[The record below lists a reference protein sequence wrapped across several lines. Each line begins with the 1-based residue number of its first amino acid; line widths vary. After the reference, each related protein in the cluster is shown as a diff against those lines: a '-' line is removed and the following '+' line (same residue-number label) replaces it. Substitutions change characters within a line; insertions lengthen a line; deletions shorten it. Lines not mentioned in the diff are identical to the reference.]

1 MRKTLDEMEA
11 RRLLTGGPVV
21 LVTTSWHAKTNVMP
35 VAYVVPLSF
44 KPPLV
49 GIAVHPSRHTHDMIR
64 FSEEFAI
71 NVPGRSLIHHVQY
84 LGSVSG
90 QELDKFEVT
99 KLPTFKARKVEAP
112 LIEGCIGYIECGL
125 EDALRV
131 GDHTLFV
138 GRVVAA
144 SADDEAFDETWL
156 LGDDDYK
163 PLHYLGLNRYAILG
177 EKLEARVPQPAEEA
191 EEKLEEAVEEQLE
204 LGREEEEKRREEEE
218 RRRRE
223 GPPQ

>member
-21 LVTTSWHAKTNVMP
+21 LVTTSWHAKANVMP
-35 VAYVVPLSF
+35 VAYAVPLSF

-99 KLPTFKARKVEAP
+99 KLPTLKARKVGAP

-125 EDALRV
+125 EDALRI

-156 LGDDDYK
+156 LADDDHK
-163 PLHYLGLNRYAILG
+163 PLHYLGLSRYAILG
-177 EKLEARVPQPAEEA
+177 ETLEARVPQPAEEA
-191 EEKLEEAVEEQLE
+191 EEKLDEAVEEQLE
-204 LGREEEEKRREEEE
+204 LDREEEEKRREEEE

-223 GPPQ
+223 GPPR

>member
-21 LVTTSWHAKTNVMP
+21 LVTTSWHAKANVMP
-35 VAYVVPLSF
+35 VAYAVPLSF

-99 KLPTFKARKVEAP
+99 KLPTLKARKVGAP

-125 EDALRV
+125 EDALRI

-156 LGDDDYK
+156 LADDDYK
-163 PLHYLGLNRYAILG
+163 PLHYLGLSRYAILG
-177 EKLEARVPQPAEEA
+177 ETLEARVPQPAEEP
-191 EEKLEEAVEEQLE
+191 EEKLEEAVEERLE
-204 LGREEEEKRREEEE
+204 LDREEEEKRREEEE

-223 GPPQ
+223 GPPR

>member
-1 MRKTLDEMEA
+1 MRKTLNEMEA
-11 RRLLTGGPVV
+11 RRLLTGGPVA
-21 LVTTSWHAKTNVMP
+21 LVTTTWHGKTNVMP
-35 VAYVVPLSF
+35 VAYVMPLSF
-44 KPPLV
+44 EPPLV

-90 QELDKFEVT
+90 QELDKFELT
-99 KLPTFKARKVEAP
+99 KLPIFKARKVGAP

-125 EDALRV
+125 EDALRI

-156 LGDDDYK
+156 LADDEYK
-163 PLHYLGLNRYAILG
+163 PLHYLGLSRYAILG
-177 EKLEARVPQPAEEA
+177 ETMEARVPQPAEEA
-191 EEKLEEAVEEQLE
+191 EEKLEEAVEERLE

-223 GPPQ
+223 GPPH

>member
-1 MRKTLDEMEA
+1 MRKTLDELEA
-11 RRLLTGGPVV
+11 RRLLTGSPVV

-35 VAYVVPLSF
+35 VAYAIPLSF

-49 GIAVHPSRHTHDMIR
+49 GIAVHPARHTHDMIR

-71 NVPGRSLIHHVQY
+71 NVPGRDLIHHVQY

-90 QELDKFEVT
+90 KELDKLELT
-99 KLPTFKARKVEAP
+99 KLATFKARKVQAP
-112 LIEGCIGYIECGL
+112 LIEGCVGYIECGL
-125 EDALRV
+125 EDALRI

-144 SADDEAFDETWL
+144 SVDDEAFQETWL
-156 LGDDDYK
+156 LADDDYK

-177 EKLEARVPQPAEEA
+177 QMMEARIPEPAEEA
-191 EEKLEEAVEEQLE
+191 EGKLEEAVEEQLE
-204 LGREEEEKRREEEE
+204 LSRGEEEKRREEEE

-223 GPPQ
+223 GPP

>member
-35 VAYVVPLSF
+35 VAYVMPLSF

-90 QELDKFEVT
+90 KELDKFELT
-99 KLPTFKARKVEAP
+99 KLPTLRARKVEAP

-125 EDALRV
+125 EDALRI

-144 SADDEAFDETWL
+144 SVDDEAFAETWL
-156 LGDDDYK
+156 LTDDDHK
-163 PLHYLGLNRYAILG
+163 PLHYLGLNRYAVLG
-177 EKLEARVPQPAEEA
+177 GRMEARVPKPAEEA

-204 LGREEEEKRREEEE
+204 MSREEQEKRREEEE

-223 GPPQ
+223 GPG

>member
-35 VAYVVPLSF
+35 VAYAMPLSF
-44 KPPLV
+44 NPPLV

-90 QELDKFEVT
+90 KELDKFELT
-99 KLPTFKARKVEAP
+99 KLPTFRARKVEAP

-125 EDALRV
+125 EDALRI

-144 SADDEAFDETWL
+144 SVDDEAFDETWL

-163 PLHYLGLNRYAILG
+163 PLHYLGLNRYAVLG
-177 EKLEARVPQPAEEA
+177 EKMEARLPQPAEEP

-204 LGREEEEKRREEEE
+204 LGREEDEKHREEEG

-223 GPPQ
+223 GPA

>member
-1 MRKTLDEMEA
+1 MRKTLDELEA

-21 LVTTSWHAKTNVMP
+21 LVTTSWHAKANVMP
-35 VAYVVPLSF
+35 VAYAMPLSF
-44 KPPLV
+44 QPPLV

-71 NVPGRSLIHHVQY
+71 NVPSRSLIHHVQY

-90 QELDKFEVT
+90 KELDKFELT

-112 LIEGCIGYIECGL
+112 LIEGCVGYIECGL
-125 EDALRV
+125 EDALRI

-144 SADDEAFDETWL
+144 SVDDEAFDETWL
-156 LGDDDYK
+156 LADDDHK

-177 EKLEARVPQPAEEA
+177 EKLEARVPQPAEEP
-191 EEKLEEAVEEQLE
+191 EERLEEAVEEQIE
-204 LGREEEEKRREEEE
+204 LGREGEEKRREEEE

-223 GPPQ
+223 GPPR

>member
-21 LVTTSWHAKTNVMP
+21 LVTTSWHAKANVMP
-35 VAYVVPLSF
+35 VAYAMPLSF

-71 NVPGRSLIHHVQY
+71 NVPGRSLMHHVQY

-90 QELDKFEVT
+90 QELDKFEMT

-125 EDALRV
+125 EDALRF

-144 SADDEAFDETWL
+144 SVDDEAFDETWL

-163 PLHYLGLNRYAILG
+163 PLHYLGLNRYAVLG
-177 EKLEARVPQPAEEA
+177 ERLEARVPQPAEEP
-191 EEKLEEAVEEQLE
+191 EEKLEEAVEEQLA

-223 GPPQ
+223 GPP

>member
-21 LVTTSWHAKTNVMP
+21 LVTTSWHAKANVMP
-35 VAYVVPLSF
+35 VAYAVPLSF

-90 QELDKFEVT
+90 QELDKFELT
-99 KLPTFKARKVEAP
+99 KLPTFRARKVEAP
-112 LIEGCIGYIECGL
+112 LIEGCVGYIECGL
-125 EDALRV
+125 EDALRI

-144 SADDEAFDETWL
+144 SVDDEAFDETWL

-177 EKLEARVPQPAEEA
+177 DRLEARVPQPAEEA
-191 EEKLEEAVEEQLE
+191 EEKLEEAVEGQLE
-204 LGREEEEKRREEEE
+204 LGREEEEKRWEEEE

-223 GPPQ
+223 EPPH

>member
-21 LVTTSWHAKTNVMP
+21 LVTTSWHAKANVMP

>member
-1 MRKTLDEMEA
+1 MRKTLDELEA
-11 RRLLTGGPVV
+11 RRLLTGGPVL

-35 VAYVVPLSF
+35 VAYAMPLSF
-44 KPPLV
+44 TPPLV

-71 NVPGRSLIHHVQY
+71 NVPGRSLLHHIQY

-90 QELDKFEVT
+90 TEMDKFELT
-99 KLPTFKARKVEAP
+99 KLPTFRARKVEAP
-112 LIEGCIGYIECGL
+112 LIEGCLGYVECGL
-125 EDALRV
+125 EDALRI

-144 SADDEAFDETWL
+144 SVDDEAFEETWL
-156 LGDDDYK
+156 LADDDYK

-177 EKLEARVPQPAEEA
+177 QTMEARVPEPAEEV

-204 LGREEEEKRREEEE
+204 LGREEQERRREEKE

-223 GPPQ
+223 EPP

>member
-21 LVTTSWHAKTNVMP
+21 LVTTSWHAKANVMP
-35 VAYVVPLSF
+35 VAYAVPLSF

-90 QELDKFEVT
+90 QELDKFELT
-99 KLPTFKARKVEAP
+99 KLPTFKARKVGAP

-125 EDALRV
+125 EDALRI

-156 LGDDDYK
+156 LADDDYK
-163 PLHYLGLNRYAILG
+163 PLHYLGLSRYAILS
-177 EKLEARVPQPAEEA
+177 ETLEARVPQPAEEA

-223 GPPQ
+223 GR

>member
-1 MRKTLDEMEA
+1 MRKTLDELEA

-21 LVTTSWHAKTNVMP
+21 LVTTTWHAKTNVMP
-35 VAYVVPLSF
+35 VAYAVPLSF
-44 KPPLV
+44 QPPLV

-71 NVPGRSLIHHVQY
+71 NVPGRDLIHHVQY

-90 QELDKFEVT
+90 KELDKLDVT
-99 KLPTFKARKVEAP
+99 KLPTSRARKVEAP
-112 LIEGCIGYIECGL
+112 LIEGCVGYIECGL

-144 SADDEAFDETWL
+144 SVDDEAFAETWL
-156 LGDDDYK
+156 LTDDDHK
-163 PLHYLGLNRYAILG
+163 PLHYLGLNRYAILA
-177 EKLEARVPQPAEEA
+177 ERMEARVPEPAEEPGG
-191 EEKLEEAVEEQLE
+191 KLEEAAAEQLE
-204 LGREEEEKRREEEE
+204 LSRDEQEKRQEKEE

-223 GPPQ
+223 GTS

>member
-1 MRKTLDEMEA
+1 MRKTVDEMEA

-35 VAYVVPLSF
+35 VAYAVPLSF

-71 NVPGRSLIHHVQY
+71 NVPGRNLIHHVQY

-125 EDALRV
+125 EDALRI

-144 SADDEAFDETWL
+144 SVEDEAFDETWL
-156 LGDDDYK
+156 LADDDYK

-177 EKLEARVPQPAEEA
+177 EKMEARVPQPAEEA

-223 GPPQ
+223 GPPG

>member
-1 MRKTLDEMEA
+1 MRKTLDETEA
-11 RRLLTGGPVV
+11 RRLLAGGPVV
-21 LVTTSWHAKTNVMP
+21 LVTTSWHGKTNVMP

-44 KPPLV
+44 TPPLV

-90 QELDKFEVT
+90 QELDKFELT

-112 LIEGCIGYIECGL
+112 LIEGCVGYIECGL
-125 EDALRV
+125 EDALRI

-144 SADDEAFDETWL
+144 SVDDEAFDETWL
-156 LGDDDYK
+156 LADDDHK

-177 EKLEARVPQPAEEA
+177 EKTEARVPQPTEEA

-204 LGREEEEKRREEEE
+204 LGREEEQKRLEEEE
-218 RRRRE
+218 RRQRE
-223 GPPQ
+223 GP

>member
-1 MRKTLDEMEA
+1 MRKTLEELEA

-21 LVTTSWHAKTNVMP
+21 LVTTSWHAKANVMP
-35 VAYVVPLSF
+35 VAYAMPLSF
-44 KPPLV
+44 QPPLV

-71 NVPGRSLIHHVQY
+71 NVPGRSVIHHVQY

-90 QELDKFEVT
+90 KELDKFELT
-99 KLPTFKARKVEAP
+99 KLPTLKARKVEAP

-125 EDALRV
+125 EDALRI

-144 SADDEAFDETWL
+144 SVDDEAFDETWL
-156 LGDDDYK
+156 LADDDHK

-177 EKLEARVPQPAEEA
+177 EKLEARVPQPAEEP
-191 EEKLEEAVEEQLE
+191 EERLEEAVEEQLE
-204 LGREEEEKRREEEE
+204 LDREEEEKRREEEE

-223 GPPQ
+223 GPP

>member
-1 MRKTLDEMEA
+1 
-11 RRLLTGGPVV
+11 
-21 LVTTSWHAKTNVMP
+21 
-35 VAYVVPLSF
+35 
-44 KPPLV
+44 LV

-71 NVPGRSLIHHVQY
+71 NVPGRSLIHHIQY

-90 QELDKFEVT
+90 KDLDKFELT
-99 KLPTFKARKVEAP
+99 KLPMLKARKVGAP

-144 SADDEAFDETWL
+144 SVDDEAFDETWL
-156 LGDDDYK
+156 LADDDHK
-163 PLHYLGLNRYAILG
+163 PLHYLGLSRYAILG
-177 EKLEARVPQPAEEA
+177 EKMEARVPEPA
-191 EEKLEEAVEEQLE
+191 EEAVEEQLE

-218 RRRRE
+218 GRQRE
-223 GPPQ
+223 GSP